1 MHSVTPRAEPTH
13 PTQTFNAEALTPL
26 ENYKLLAGSVVPRP
40 IAWVSTVSATGIRN
54 LAPYSFFTVVSANP
68 PVLCFC
74 PSVREEKNGLSSVKD
89 TLANIRATGEFV
101 VNIVSQ
107 PLVQAMNQTAAQLAP
122 DGDEF
127 VLAGLTALP
136 GEAVRAPRV
145 AEAPIQMECRL
156 HQIVEVSPLPM
167 GGVLVLGQILR
178 FHIRASILGPDL
190 HIDPDQLQAIGRM
203 AGSDYVR
210 TQDRFALERPK

>member
-1 MHSVTPRAEPTH
+1 MHISMQTPKQTRM
-13 PTQTFNAEALTPL
+13 QTFDASALTPL
-26 ENYKLLAGSVVPRP
+26 ENYKLLAGAVVPRP
-40 IAWVSTVSATGIRN
+40 IAWVSTLSATGIPN

-68 PVLCFC
+68 PILCFC
-74 PSVREEKNGLSSVKD
+74 PSVREAKNGLSPIKD

-101 VNIVSQ
+101 VNIVTQS
-107 PLVQAMNQTAAQLAP
+107 LAEAMNQSAAQLAP
-122 DGDEF
+122 DQDEF
-127 VLAGLTALP
+127 LLAGLTALP

-145 AEAPIQMECRL
+145 AEAPIQMECSL

-167 GGVLVLGQILR
+167 GGSLVLGKVLR
-178 FHIRASILGPDL
+178 FHIEESILAPSL

-210 TQDRFALERPK
+210 TLDRFALERPR